1 MRHSL
6 KPLSSQSERKPKNE
20 FLVCD
25 IETQNWTKFLVI
37 GLYDGTTTKNFT
49 SIRKFLH
56 HVFDHYNGA
65 DCFAH
70 FGGRFDFLFIIKEI
84 LRRNEFRIENM
95 VPRGSGLLC
104 FDVIRR
110 KDESHITFRDS
121 SALLPFSL
129 KRLTQSFQVD
139 SLKKEW
145 DHSKTNGVTP
155 KLLEYLRFDLEGLHQ
170 VITKFYS
177 WPIIQKSGRAYT
189 IASQA
194 MKVFRTYL
202 NQEIPTLSPSLTK
215 KLRQYYMGGRVE
227 IFNPLHKGP
236 KQLYAYDVNS
246 LYPSVMRDNPFPGKF
261 HYGTDEWEPNALGF
275 YEVITETPKNLH
287 IPVLGIVQNG
297 KYIFPLGR
305 FKGYFTSAEIE
316 YAKTLGYKFKIL
328 DGYIFRNAGYIFRD
342 FVNDLYSIREKAE
355 KDSVDSTIAK
365 LILNSCYGKFGINLE
380 KENLVFDDGSEGL
393 KPLREIKVGKNIYR
407 LATKQVT
414 LESFTHVGIAAFV
427 TSYGRIKLHKLMM
440 KAPRAMFYTDTDSL
454 FTTHKYPTGS
464 KLGDL
469 KLESTVKSACFLLP
483 KTYIAGEKIAMK
495 GFDQKKIKHF
505 TMDDF
510 TACLEGDLKALRI
523 IQEPKFATFKTAI
536 RSGEI
541 VSMTKESPRQ
551 IRSRYDKRQ
560 IIKLD
565 KFSYRTCPITIN
577 QKGV

>member
-1 MRHSL
+1 MKYSL
-6 KPLSSQSERKPKNE
+6 SPLVPGSGRRNKNE
-20 FLVCD
+20 FIVCD

-37 GLYDGTTTKNFT
+37 GVYDGSSVHNFR
-49 SIRKFLH
+49 SLSKFLD
-56 HVFDHYNGA
+56 HVFDHHDGL

-70 FGGRFDFLFIIKEI
+70 FGGRFDFLFIIQEI
-84 LRRNEFRIENM
+84 LKTELYEIENM
-95 VPRGSGLLC
+95 VPRGSGLLY
-104 FDVIRR
+104 FDGIRR
-110 KDESHITFRDS
+110 ADGAKITFRDS

-129 KRLTQSFQVD
+129 KRLTHSFKVD
-139 SLKKEW
+139 SLKQEW

-155 KLLEYLRFDLEGLHQ
+155 ELLKYLEYDLKGLYE
-170 VITKFYS
+170 VIEKFYS
-177 WPIIQKSGRAYT
+177 WSIINNSGRAYT

-194 MKVFRTYL
+194 LKVFRTYL
-202 NQEIPTLSPSLTK
+202 KEEIPCLSP
-215 KLRQYYMGGRVE
+215 KLNENLRKFYFGGRVE
-227 IFNPLHKGP
+227 IFNPMHRGP
-236 KQLYAYDVNS
+236 SPLYSYDVNS
-246 LYPSVMRDNPFPGKF
+246 LYPTVMKENPFPGGFRHIAYQYEKRS
-261 HYGTDEWEPNALGF
+261 LGF
-275 YEVITETPKNLH
+275 YEAIATTPKNLH
-287 IPVLGIVQNG
+287 IPVLGISHEG
-297 KYIFPLGR
+297 KYIFPLGT
-305 FKGYFTSAEIE
+305 FKGYWTSAEIE
-316 YAKTLGYKFKIL
+316 YAISLGYKFKIEK
-328 DGYIFRNAGYIFRD
+328 GYIFKNAGYIFKD
-342 FVNDLYSIREKAE
+342 FVDDLYAIRAKAE

-365 LILNSCYGKFGINLE
+365 LLLNSCYGKFGQNPE

-427 TSYGRIKLHKLMM
+427 TSYGRIKLHRLMM
-440 KAPRAMFYTDTDSL
+440 ENPDAMFYTDTDSL

-565 KFSYRTCPITIN
+565 KFRYRTCPITIN